1 MRDRAR
7 LMQNDGEPIS
17 KTKQK
22 QAMHELQALGEAL
35 LDLPEAQLEALQL
48 PEALARALRE
58 AKTISAHGARR
69 RQIQYIGRLM
79 RDVDPAPI
87 RERLALARGESAQAS
102 ARHKRLEQWRAR
114 LLEDDAAL
122 TEFAALYPRT
132 DTQALR
138 ALIRNARREQK
149 EAKSPR
155 AFRELFR
162 LLREAAADGEAGAD

>member
-1 MRDRAR
+1 MTDETT
-7 LMQNDGEPIS
+7 QETIS

-35 LDLPEAQLEALQL
+35 LDLPESQLDALEL
-48 PEALARALRE
+48 PDALARALRE
-58 AKTISAHGARR
+58 AKTIAAHGAKR

-79 RDVDPAPI
+79 RDVDSAPI
-87 RERLALARGESAQAS
+87 RERLALLRGESAQAS

-114 LLEDDAAL
+114 LMDDDAAL
-122 TEFAALYPRT
+122 TEFAEQFPRA

-149 EAKSPR
+149 EAKPPR

-162 LLREAAADGEAGAD
+162 LLREAAADEDAGAD

>member
-1 MRDRAR
+1 MTDETP
-7 LMQNDGEPIS
+7 QESPS

-35 LDLPEAQLEALQL
+35 LDLADAQLDALQL
-48 PEALARALRE
+48 PDALLRALRE
-58 AKTISAHGARR
+58 VKTITAHGARR

-79 RDVDPAPI
+79 REVDPAPI
-87 RERLALARGESAQAS
+87 RERLALTRGESAQAS
-102 ARHKRLEQWRAR
+102 ARHRRLEQWRAR
-114 LLEDDAAL
+114 LLEDDTAL
-122 TEFAALYPRT
+122 TDFAQLYPRA

-149 EAKSPR
+149 EARPPR

-162 LLREAAADGEAGAD
+162 LLREAAADGDAGAD

>member
-1 MRDRAR
+1 MHED
-7 LMQNDGEPIS
+7 DGEPIS

-22 QAMHELQALGEAL
+22 QAMHELQVLGAAL
-35 LDLPEAQLEALQL
+35 LDLPEAQLDALGL
-48 PEALARALRE
+48 PDALARALRE
-58 AKTISAHGARR
+58 AKAITAHGARR

-79 RDVDPAPI
+79 REVDPAPI

-102 ARHKRLEQWRAR
+102 ARQRRLEQWRAR

-122 TEFAALYPRT
+122 TEFSRQFPRA
-132 DTQALR
+132 DTQMLR
-138 ALIRNARREQK
+138 AMIRNARREQQ
-149 EAKSPR
+149 EAKPPR

>member
-1 MRDRAR
+1 
-7 LMQNDGEPIS
+7 MQDNDGEPIS

-35 LDLPEAQLEALQL
+35 LEMPDAQLDALGL
-48 PEALARALRE
+48 PEALVRALRG
-58 AKTISAHGARR
+58 AKAITAHGAKR

-79 RDVDPAPI
+79 REVDSAPI
-87 RERLALARGESAQAS
+87 RERLALLRGESAQAS
-102 ARHKRLEQWRAR
+102 ARHRRLEQWRTR

-122 TEFAALYPRT
+122 TEFAHEFPRA

-138 ALIRNARREQK
+138 ALIRNARGEQK
-149 EAKSPR
+149 EAKPPR

-162 LLREAAADGEAGAD
+162 LLREAAADGEASAD

>member
-1 MRDRAR
+1 MTDETT
-7 LMQNDGEPIS
+7 QETIS

-35 LDLPEAQLEALQL
+35 LDLPESQLYALEL
-48 PEALARALRE
+48 PDALARALRE
-58 AKTISAHGARR
+58 AKTIAAHGAKR

-79 RDVDPAPI
+79 REVDPAPI
-87 RERLALARGESAQAS
+87 RERLALLRGESAQAS

-114 LLEDDAAL
+114 LMDDDAAL
-122 TEFAALYPRT
+122 TEFAEQFPRA

-149 EAKSPR
+149 EAKPPR

-162 LLREAAADGEAGAD
+162 LLREAAADEDAGAD